1 MIKTST
7 LPSSLQNTK
16 APETSKEEQ
25 ILPSPN
31 AFGIADPSANCI
43 NNILNYSK
51 SLKVFKS
58 ELISTIEVVHT

>member
-7 LPSSLQNTK
+7 LPSSLITDK
-16 APETSKEEQ
+16 STETSKKEEQ
-25 ILPSPN
+25 QLPEF
-31 AFGIADPSANCI
+31 AEPSVNCI

-58 ELISTIEVVHT
+58 QLVNEIEVVHT